1 MAGEPRLE
9 DLTTLHNDIQQGEH
23 CMNRMTLGA
32 LALALPL
39 AAAAAPESYTLDST
53 HSFPYFAV
61 DHFGVSTLWGRFD
74 KTSGKFTIDRDAKKA
89 SVDLTVET
97 ASLSTGYDGKGGG
110 GRTRDEHLRSADFF
124 NVAEFPRMTFKASDV
139 KFNGDN
145 PVEVNGQLTLLGVT
159 KPLTLKM
166 ERWTCKDNPFNKK
179 PMCGGNASG
188 TIKRSDF
195 GMKYLLQAV
204 GDEIRLQVV
213 FEGYKD

>member
-1 MAGEPRLE
+1 MHR
-9 DLTTLHNDIQQGEH
+9 T
-23 CMNRMTLGA
+23 TLGA

-39 AAAAAPESYTLDST
+39 AVAAAPESYTLDST

-89 SVDLTVET
+89 SVELTVET
-97 ASLSTGYDGKGGG
+97 ASLSTGHDGKGAG

-139 KFNGDN
+139 KFNGDS
-145 PVEVNGQLTLLGVT
+145 PAEVNGQLTLLGVSR
-159 KPLTLKM
+159 PLTLKI

-188 TIKRSDF
+188 SIKRSDF
-195 GMKYLLQAV
+195 GMKAFLPAIGDDVKLL
-204 GDEIRLQVV
+204 IQVEA
-213 FEGYKD
+213 FKD

>member
-1 MAGEPRLE
+1 
-9 DLTTLHNDIQQGEH
+9 
-23 CMNRMTLGA
+23 MNRMTLGA
-32 LALALPL
+32 LALAMPL
-39 AAAAAPESYTLDST
+39 AVAAAPDSYTLDST

-74 KTSGKFTIDRDAKKA
+74 KTTGKFTIDRDAKKA
-89 SVDLTVET
+89 SVELTVET

-110 GRTRDEHLRSADFF
+110 ARTRDEHLRSADFF

-139 KFNGDN
+139 KFNGDS
-145 PVEVNGQLTLLGVT
+145 PAEVNGQLTLLGVT
-159 KPLTLKM
+159 RPLTLKI

-188 TIKRSDF
+188 AIKRSDF

-204 GDEIRLQVV
+204 GDDIRLQVV